1 MGSEDD
7 PLPETTAQDGI
18 KTEEIVTEKAP
29 AEDAVSQVKDDPS
42 QKTSAQTQDA
52 LEKPYE
58 LYKAKDN
65 DYNPLK
71 PYSEENEMTSSPSH
85 LAERVP
91 KVTMTAAE

>member
-1 MGSEDD
+1 
-7 PLPETTAQDGI
+7 
-18 KTEEIVTEKAP
+18 VTEKAP

-42 QKTSAQTQDA
+42 QKTLSQTQDA

-71 PYSEENEMTSSPSH
+71 PYSEENEKTSSPSH
-85 LAERVP
+85 LDERVP